1 MMADSTKETIV
12 DLLQMMLEEQQ
23 LHHCIVQEQLRQL
36 CQFSAAFTL
45 ANPGTS
51 EKSERFSSRD
61 DSKVPGTQRTGTQ
74 RTASESDSPES
85 SDTVDSQFEDSSEQ
99 ILVGLPGSSFDFS
112 QSTAKPELAAGKEKT
127 ETPVQV
133 EKPVSIYQKLQDN
146 ESDSTV
152 GKTIQSSAQS
162 STQVTPLIKPRVPE
176 TSKFETGKF
185 ETSQAAKASPYKVL
199 DLNNRGIDSLALA
212 AQVKADL
219 LSVDDSVMLDAILQ
233 TCQEA
238 CETVGEKVAVGSIA
252 AVALPTGNQTNESGM
267 EAGSQSI
274 AAKEINL
281 SGPIQIGRL
290 DQSKQSHVETEASQV
305 RKLQSI
311 DRYRS
316 IATDHDGKR
325 GKAISP
331 AASSVAEA
339 EDVSMGDE
347 QGLLDQIQKFAET
360 LNTST
365 FFWNQRVGRPSG
377 EENSNQVGSVAK
389 TASVFGSSFE
399 SSSSSPYSH

>member
-1 MMADSTKETIV
+1 MADSTKEAIV
-12 DLLQMMLEEQQ
+12 DLLQMLLEEQQ

-152 GKTIQSSAQS
+152 GKTIQSS
-162 STQVTPLIKPRVPE
+162 TQVTPLIQPRVPE

-219 LSVDDSVMLDAILQ
+219 LSADDSVMLDAILQ

-274 AAKEINL
+274 AAMGIDL

-290 DQSKQSHVETEASQV
+290 DQSKQSQVEKGVSQV

-325 GKAISP
+325 GKAIFP

-389 TASVFGSSFE
+389 MAPVFGSSFE